1 MLHATLKV
9 GLNTTLPFL
18 HKRFY
23 FTTILALLCAYSFK
37 MPIFAYKSTQNILCY
52 D

>member
-9 GLNTTLPFL
+9 GLNTTLP
-18 HKRFY
+18 FY